1 MMKKKAGLILAM
13 SLIILT
19 TAACGTNEGNSATE
33 PAENQ
38 AAAGSN
44 EQAEQ
49 AVAPTEGNEEVRILQ
64 DEFGEVRVPAHPE
77 RIVALYLEDYLS
89 MLGVEP
95 AVQWYH
101 PNWGQQDY
109 LDLDVPL
116 FDATSNPE
124 AWLELAPDLIIA
136 DGATDA
142 DNYATLSKI
151 APTYRLP
158 EAILLKPEAILTQI
172 ADVLGIPEKATDAIA
187 DYNRTMEETSEQLQ
201 QAVGEE
207 TVAVVRLNV
216 GDKTLALFGINN
228 RLTGNIYHE
237 MGLTPHPWARDMEAF
252 QEVLSDEAIADLDA
266 DHIILFPSSGA
277 WEDEANKEAVQWLD
291 QPLWQSLPA
300 VQNDQVYIMGR
311 THWQSGGMTA
321 NLLKAEDLL
330 RVMTE

>member
-1 MMKKKAGLILAM
+1 MKKKAGLILAM
-13 SLIILT
+13 SLILLT
-19 TAACGTNEGNSATE
+19 TAACGTNEGK
-33 PAENQ
+33 PAEESADNQ
-38 AAAGSN
+38 AAASSN

-49 AVAPTEGNEEVRILQ
+49 PEPAAESKEDVRILQ
-64 DEFGEVRVPAHPE
+64 DEFGEVQVPAHPE

-95 AVQWYH
+95 VVQWYH

-116 FDATSNPE
+116 FDATSTPE

-136 DGATDA
+136 DGAIDA
-142 DNYATLSKI
+142 DTYATLSKI

-158 EAILLKPEAILTQI
+158 EAILLEPEAILTQI
-172 ADVLGIPEKATDAIA
+172 ADVLGIPEKASAAIS
-187 DYNRTMEETSEQLQ
+187 DYKRTMEETSEQLQ

-216 GDKTLALFGINN
+216 GDKTLALFGMNN
-228 RLTGNIYHE
+228 RYTGNIYHE
-237 MGLTPHPWARDMEAF
+237 MGLTPHPWARDMEGF

-266 DHIILFPSSGA
+266 DHIILFPSDGS
-277 WEDEANKEAVQWLD
+277 WEDETNKDAVQWLD

-300 VQNDQVYIMGR
+300 VQNEHVYIMGR